1 MPPAVGLLMLK
12 RRQSGV
18 NPIRPIKETRADLIR
33 LVLTWLWLTVPDFKK
48 GGGGKQMNEHP
59 CFPPLSYRD
68 RCIQEWLWHNS
79 LGEPETWFGALL
91 SFQRS
96 SFKIANFAN
105 DKPGISMGFFAAFF
119 GRETSAKEKKRSDMS
134 NSHKFTLSA
143 RGGGAGWTCW
153 PHSLPT
159 HVTVKIN
166 GRRQRQPPRPPPNE
180 RKHFTSTYIVC
191 AWINGELQY
200 YNSIHHSFID
210 GRLWRLSAS
219 LSVLRLQQRSKMGL
233 SGDVE
238 RYHR

>member
-48 GGGGKQMNEHP
+48 GGRGGGEADEWTSLL
-59 CFPPLSYRD
+59 PPSFVPP
-68 RCIQEWLWHNS
+68 S
-79 LGEPETWFGALL
+79 LHSRMALTQLIRGTWDVIRRTAELPEEFV
-91 SFQRS
+91 Q
-96 SFKIANFAN
+96 IANFAN

-134 NSHKFTLSA
+134 NLHKFTLSA

-166 GRRQRQPPRPPPNE
+166 GRHQRQPPAPPPPQ
-180 RKHFTSTYIVC
+180 RKETFYIHLYCVC
-191 AWINGELQY
+191 VDQ
-200 YNSIHHSFID
+200 
-210 GRLWRLSAS
+210 WRATIL
-219 LSVLRLQQRSKMGL
+219 
-233 SGDVE
+233 
-238 RYHR
+238 